1 MKDKNILPDQASE
14 LLTEESLKKVESAF
28 REKTA
33 LLIETALLEQDEL
46 YSQKL
51 EQLIRAID
59 KDHTRKLKTVVE
71 AVDKTNAR
79 KLLTVVKRYETELN
93 KNANRFK
100 NTLVESIS
108 DYLEEYIDEAIPA
121 EAIVE
126 ATKNKTAMSVLN
138 NLRNVLAVDSALMKE
153 SVKDA
158 VTDGKKQLDTLS
170 EQLAKLEKENKILK
184 ESYQKA
190 KADLILEEK
199 TASLPEK
206 KKEYI
211 KRVLSDKT
219 PKFIE
224 ENFDYTLRLFD
235 KKDRD
240 LLNQIKDEAFKKR
253 VVKTDA
259 PRVIHEETS
268 NTSNSNPYVDALA
281 RNR

>member
-14 LLTEESLKKVESAF
+14 LLTEDSLKKIESAF
-28 REKTA
+28 RDKTA
-33 LLIETALLEQDEL
+33 LLIETALIEQDEL
-46 YSQKL
+46 YSKKL
-51 EQLIRAID
+51 QQLIKAID
-59 KDHTRKLKTVVE
+59 KDHSRKLKKVVE
-71 AVDKTNAR
+71 AVDTSNSK
-79 KLLTVVKRYETELN
+79 KLLTVVKRYEAELG
-93 KNANRFK
+93 KNAKQFK

-126 ATKNKTAMSVLN
+126 ATKNKTAMTVLN

-170 EQLAKLEKENKILK
+170 EQLAKVEKENKILK
-184 ESYQKA
+184 ESYQKV

-199 TASLPEK
+199 TAALPEK

-240 LLNQIKDEAFKKR
+240 LLNQIKDEAYKKR

-259 PRVIHEETS
+259 PRVIHEQASTTS
-268 NTSNSNPYVDALA
+268 TSNPYVDALA